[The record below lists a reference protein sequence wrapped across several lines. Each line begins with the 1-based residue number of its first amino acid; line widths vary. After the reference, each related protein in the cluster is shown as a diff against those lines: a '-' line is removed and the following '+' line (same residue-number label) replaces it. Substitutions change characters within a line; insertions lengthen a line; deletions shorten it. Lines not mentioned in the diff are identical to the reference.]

1 MMSEISYHQQQ
12 YIRHQKEKRNLFFF
26 ADIYSSFL
34 SGVVGNLRQDRADR
48 FFYLQQSGDDL
59 AQLLQYVQR
68 RLYFSPSLLQLRKH
82 WSVFCSL
89 LFWVQGWQF
98 CCGPVPDLRRSQSL
112 IS

>member
-12 YIRHQKEKRNLFFF
+12 YIRHQKREKKLVLFLRIFILLLFLVLWEISARTGLIDSFIFTASAVCAETALFFP
-26 ADIYSSFL
+26 I
-34 SGVVGNLRQDRADR
+34 
-48 FFYLQQSGDDL
+48 
-59 AQLLQYVQR
+59 
-68 RLYFSPSLLQLRKH
+68 SLLQLRKH